1 MAVIRRAWRRA
12 VLAAAVLVVLGGGF
26 ALAVFVGAFETSV
39 VSAAVDTP
47 LTEAEIAD
55 LAPKGRYI
63 AAAADCVACHTAVGG
78 APWAGGRPFE
88 MPMGTLYATNIS
100 PDPTYG
106 IGSWTRADFHRAL
119 RDGVA
124 RGGRHLYPAMPY
136 VSYRQMSEEDVDAV
150 WAYMLTREPMPV
162 ADREDSLPFPYV
174 RQFMTF
180 WNLLNLPSGVPAPDA
195 AKSAAWNRG
204 RYLVDALGHCGEC
217 HTPRDLTMGMMPSR
231 YLQGAVIEGVDAPD
245 ITPEGL
251 ARLGFAPE
259 RLGTFMRSGMGPE
272 GVMGFAMYDV
282 VHHSTQHLT
291 DDDAAAMA
299 AYLAGEPPPV
309 APVVAAAE
317 IAPETAENGR
327 RLYLAVCAGCH
338 GLEGEGTPAMAPAM
352 TANAELRLPRPT
364 NLLAVLVDGI
374 PWRDFPHGNRLQ
386 DMPGFTDVL
395 TDQEI
400 ADLSNYLRAAW
411 GGRTPDVAAADVAAL
426 RRDRD

>member
-26 ALAVFVGAFETSV
+26 ALAVFLGAFETSV
-39 VSAAVDTP
+39 VSAVVDTP
-47 LTEAEIAD
+47 LTEAEIAE

-63 AAAADCVACHTAVGG
+63 AEAADCVACHTAVGG

-100 PDPTYG
+100 PDPTHG

-124 RGGRHLYPAMPY
+124 KGGRHLYPAMPY
-136 VSYRQMSEEDVDAV
+136 VSYRQMSEADVDAV
-150 WAYMLTREPMPV
+150 WAYMLTRDPMPV
-162 ADREDSLPFPYV
+162 ADRDDSLPFPYV

-180 WNLLNLPSGVPAPDA
+180 WNLLNLPSEVPAPDA
-195 AKSAAWNRG
+195 QKSAAWNRG

-217 HTPRDLTMGMMPSR
+217 HTPRDITMGMILSR

-259 RLGTFMRSGMGPE
+259 RLGTFMRTGMGPE

-291 DDDAAAMA
+291 DADAAAMA
-299 AYLAGEPPPV
+299 AYLAGEPPPA
-309 APVVAAAE
+309 APTVAAVE
-317 IAPETAENGR
+317 VSPETAGNGR
-327 RLYLAVCAGCH
+327 RLYVAVCAGCH
-338 GLEGEGTPAMAPAM
+338 GLEGEGTPSMAPAM
-352 TANAELRLPRPT
+352 TTNAALRLPQPT

-386 DMPGFTDVL
+386 DMPGFTDLL

-400 ADLSNYLRAAW
+400 ADLSNYLRATW
-411 GGRTPDVAAADVAAL
+411 GGRAPDVAAADVAAL
-426 RRDRD
+426 RRAGD